1 MVDKERQALLASVDS
16 DSIVRLTQ
24 DLVAIA
30 SPNPPGEEKQVA
42 EYLANLLEG
51 MGLQTEL
58 QEAAPDRPNVLG
70 IWDSGEP
77 GPTVLLNG
85 HTDVVP
91 TGDGWS
97 VDPYGGH
104 ISEGRLYGR
113 GATDMKGGIASMIGA
128 LAAIQNCGIEPSGR
142 VIVTAVVGE
151 ETDQLGTRALVE
163 AGIEADCA
171 IIPEP
176 TELRPIIAHQGTLQY
191 RITTIGK
198 AAHSSMP
205 HAGVNAIYHMCQ
217 VVAGLREVAD
227 SLESREHPL
236 LGHPNLS
243 VGTIEGGLDT
253 CIVPDRC
260 TITVDRRINP
270 DEEMALVDHE
280 IEEMVNHLCAGDPQ
294 MKVEV
299 SRTVTAAAM
308 QMSSDEK
315 VALSVRRAAQIIT
328 GRDPGFHGLPG
339 TCDANYLVNEAGI
352 PTVIFGPGTGA
363 AAHRP
368 DEYVEIEN
376 LVRAA
381 QILALAVFDLLR
393 ER

>member
-1 MVDKERQALLASVDS
+1 
-16 DSIVRLTQ
+16 
-24 DLVAIA
+24 
-30 SPNPPGEEKQVA
+30 
-42 EYLANLLEG
+42 
-51 MGLQTEL
+51 
-58 QEAAPDRPNVLG
+58 
-70 IWDSGEP
+70 
-77 GPTVLLNG
+77 
-85 HTDVVP
+85 
-91 TGDGWS
+91 
-97 VDPYGGH
+97 
-104 ISEGRLYGR
+104 
-113 GATDMKGGIASMIGA
+113 
-128 LAAIQNCGIEPSGR
+128 
-142 VIVTAVVGE
+142 
-151 ETDQLGTRALVE
+151 
-163 AGIEADCA
+163 
-171 IIPEP
+171 
-176 TELRPIIAHQGTLQY
+176 
-191 RITTIGK
+191 
-198 AAHSSMP
+198 MP

-270 DEEMALVDHE
+270 DEEIAVVDHE
-280 IEEMVNHLCAGDPQ
+280 IEEMVNRLCTGDPQ

-308 QMSSDEK
+308 EMSSDEK

-339 TCDANYLVNEAGI
+339 TCDANYLVNDAGI

-381 QILALAVFDLLR
+381 EILALAVFDLLR